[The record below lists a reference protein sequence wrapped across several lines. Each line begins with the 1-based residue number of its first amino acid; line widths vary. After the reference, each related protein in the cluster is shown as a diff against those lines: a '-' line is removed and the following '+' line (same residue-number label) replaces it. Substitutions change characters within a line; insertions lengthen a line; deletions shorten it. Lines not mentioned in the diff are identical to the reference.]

1 MKKIM
6 LTLAMA
12 VAIISTGFSRNA
24 SYSDPGAVVKQ
35 AFTKEFSQ
43 ITHVTWDLIS
53 KEGIYEAAFTFN
65 NELVKAYF
73 SDEGEFLGTIREV
86 TKSQLPIL
94 VVKEMDQRFP
104 DAKVAAVYEHSM
116 KDGLN
121 YYITILTEKGV
132 LILKATGNGELTV
145 HKRATHK
152 L

>member
-1 MKKIM
+1 M
-6 LTLAMA
+6 LSLAMA
-12 VAIISTGFSRNA
+12 VAVITTGFAKNTSVN
-24 SYSDPGAVVKQ
+24 DPGAVVKQ
-35 AFTKEFSQ
+35 AFTKEFSH
-43 ITHVTWDLIS
+43 ITVVTWDLIS

-65 NELVKAYF
+65 NEALKAYF
-73 SDEGEFLGTIREV
+73 SEDGEFLGTIREV

-94 VVKEMDQRFP
+94 VVKEMDQRYP

-121 YYITILTEKGV
+121 YYITILTNKGV

-145 HKRATHK
+145 HKRNTHK